1 MDKSLSITK
10 RERDYILFNIRGFF
24 RHYKV
29 EQNITKLEIDI
40 SNIQYLEQEVNNLLS
55 QLNEYKEEF
64 NSIILNNNN
73 QNRQRLFVNRRNKP
87 TKSTDI
93 VLKKMNE
100 KKQKIR
106 MKELKYDLNKSNLT
120 ARPKTPDVSKIFDK
134 HKNKKF
140 NNNIKNIKN
149 NIIEN
154 NYNYYNHNKLNSKS
168 FIQQKKYQTKFNTI
182 NTNNIS
188 HKNLNTSN
196 MNKTQINN
204 NINNINKIRKKSR
217 DNSIDNKNND
227 NGKLNLTM
235 TKLPKEYANIKKNI
249 LPNKKILPNKLNI
262 IALRDISPN
271 TEKRNKLIVNKT
283 KNLKRAYIYDRYHS
297 TDVAKKKSQDKNR
310 LQKINNITSPI
321 GINNKGKNF
330 LKLNVKKRCNMKT
343 PSPKTFRKAS
353 PLLLDHETIVKNK
366 HKKINYNGRYHS
378 PSFVN
383 NNKII
388 KDKKD
393 KITHNKIQSE
403 IILNKKDITKE
414 QEKKLDEI
422 INSNNQLNQNLID
435 IDNDMNN
442 NNILDLSQNILKN
455 LEYMDNSNN
464 LQENKNLIE
473 IGQKDRNNLF
483 VSNYIESL
491 FLSIKLGFFCPSEK
505 LKLLLMSK
513 ELFFKFEIK
522 DVIKDLINY
531 YEKEINLI
539 NSRISKYDINTIN
552 RPFIPRKTGINSLNF
567 ITKNEEQR
575 LIDEPQ
581 HEYVTKIFKIIL
593 LFLNEYN
600 NINENTNIFEYLF
613 NEIYKKNNI
622 NNIKDLFIKIFVE
635 KIPLIDDKRFN
646 AVNDIIKEVPD
657 LLSPS
662 TLLAYNRNVSY
673 LIFFLSELYNYFS
686 FKTNDDVYYYKIR
699 NDYFKLNQYIN
710 KINNLKTYL

>member
-1 MDKSLSITK
+1 MEKSLSITK
-10 RERDYILFNIRGFF
+10 REKDYILFNIRGFF

-40 SNIQYLEQEVNNLLS
+40 SNIQYLEQEVNNLIS
-55 QLNEYKEEF
+55 QLNEVKEEF
-64 NSIILNNNN
+64 NSIILNNTN
-73 QNRQRLFVNRRNKP
+73 QSRQRLFVNRRNKP

-106 MKELKYDLNKSNLT
+106 MRELKYDLNKSNLT
-120 ARPKTPDVSKIFDK
+120 TRPKTPDVSKIFDK
-134 HKNKKF
+134 HKNKKI

-154 NYNYYNHNKLNSKS
+154 YYNYNYNKLNSKS
-168 FIQQKKYQTKFNTI
+168 FIQQKNYQTKFNTI

-188 HKNLNTSN
+188 HKNLDTSD

-204 NINNINKIRKKSR
+204 NNISKIRKKSK
-217 DNSIDNKNND
+217 DNNIDNKINN
-227 NGKLNLTM
+227 NNEKLNLTM
-235 TKLPKEYANIKKNI
+235 TKLPKEYTNIKKNI
-249 LPNKKILPNKLNI
+249 LPNKKIVPNKLNI
-262 IALRDISPN
+262 IALRDIPPN

-297 TDVAKKKSQDKNR
+297 TDVAKKKSSDKKR
-310 LQKINNITSPI
+310 LQNINNITSPI
-321 GINNKGKNF
+321 GIKNKGINF
-330 LKLNVKKRCNMKT
+330 LKLNIKKRGNMKT
-343 PSPKTFRKAS
+343 PSPRTFRKTS
-353 PLLLDHETIVKNK
+353 HLLLDHETIIKNK

-378 PSFVN
+378 PSFAN
-383 NNKII
+383 NSKN

-393 KITHNKIQSE
+393 KTKHNKIQSE

-414 QEKKLDEI
+414 QEKKLDAI
-422 INSNNQLNQNLID
+422 INSKIQLNQNI
-435 IDNDMNN
+435 IENDNDMNN

-455 LEYMDNSNN
+455 LEYMNNSNN
-464 LQENKNLIE
+464 LQENKDLIE
-473 IGQKDRNNLF
+473 IGKKRRNNLF
-483 VSNYIESL
+483 MSNYIESL
-491 FLSIKLGFFCPSEK
+491 FLSIKLGFFSPSEK

-522 DVIKDLINY
+522 DIIKDFINY
-531 YEKEINLI
+531 YEKEINSI

-581 HEYVTKIFKIIL
+581 HEYVIKIFKIIL

-600 NINENTNIFEYLF
+600 NINENTNIFKYLF
-613 NEIYKKNNI
+613 DEVYKKNNI

-646 AVNDIIKEVPD
+646 EVNDIIKEVPD

-686 FKTNDDVYYYKIR
+686 FKTNDDVCFYKIR

>member
-1 MDKSLSITK
+1 MEKSLSITK

-40 SNIQYLEQEVNNLLS
+40 SNIQYLEQEVNTLLS

-100 KKQKIR
+100 KKKKIR
-106 MKELKYDLNKSNLT
+106 IKELKYDLNKSNLT
-120 ARPKTPDVSKIFDK
+120 TRPKTPDVSKIFDK
-134 HKNKKF
+134 HKNKKI

-149 NIIEN
+149 NIIEH
-154 NYNYYNHNKLNSKS
+154 NYNYYNHSKLNSKS

-204 NINNINKIRKKSR
+204 NINKIRKKSR
-217 DNSIDNKNND
+217 DNSIDNKNNN

-235 TKLPKEYANIKKNI
+235 TKLPKDYANIKKNI
-249 LPNKKILPNKLNI
+249 IPNKKILPNKLNI

-283 KNLKRAYIYDRYHS
+283 KNLKKAYIYDRYHS
-297 TDVAKKKSQDKNR
+297 TDVVKKKSQDKNR

-321 GINNKGKNF
+321 GINNKGKIF
-330 LKLNVKKRCNMKT
+330 MKLNVKKRGNMKT
-343 PSPKTFRKAS
+343 PSPRTFRKTS

-383 NNKII
+383 NNKTI

-393 KITHNKIQSE
+393 KMTHNKIQSE

-422 INSNNQLNQNLID
+422 INSKNQLNQNFAE
-435 IDNDMNN
+435 ND

-464 LQENKNLIE
+464 LQENKNIIE
-473 IGQKDRNNLF
+473 YSKKDRNNLF
-483 VSNYIESL
+483 MSNYIESL
-491 FLSIKLGFFCPSEK
+491 YLSIKLGFLPPSEK

-513 ELFFKFEIK
+513 ELFFKFELK

-539 NSRISKYDINTIN
+539 KSRISKYDINTIN

-593 LFLNEYN
+593 LLTLEYAAMA
-600 NINENTNIFEYLF
+600 
-613 NEIYKKNNI
+613 K
-622 NNIKDLFIKIFVE
+622 
-635 KIPLIDDKRFN
+635 
-646 AVNDIIKEVPD
+646 
-657 LLSPS
+657 
-662 TLLAYNRNVSY
+662 
-673 LIFFLSELYNYFS
+673 
-686 FKTNDDVYYYKIR
+686 
-699 NDYFKLNQYIN
+699 
-710 KINNLKTYL
+710 

>member
-1 MDKSLSITK
+1 MEKSLSITK
-10 RERDYILFNIRGFF
+10 REKDYILFNIRGFF

-40 SNIQYLEQEVNNLLS
+40 SNIQYLEQEVNNLIS
-55 QLNEYKEEF
+55 QLNEVKEEF
-64 NSIILNNNN
+64 NSIILNNTN
-73 QNRQRLFVNRRNKP
+73 QSRQRLFVNRRNKP

-106 MKELKYDLNKSNLT
+106 MRELKYDLNKSNLT
-120 ARPKTPDVSKIFDK
+120 TRPKTPDVSKIFDK
-134 HKNKKF
+134 HKNKKI

-154 NYNYYNHNKLNSKS
+154 YYNYNYNKLNSKS
-168 FIQQKKYQTKFNTI
+168 FIQKNYQTKFNTI

-188 HKNLNTSN
+188 HKNLDTSD

-204 NINNINKIRKKSR
+204 NNISKIRKKSR
-217 DNSIDNKNND
+217 DNSIDNKINN
-227 NGKLNLTM
+227 NKGKLNLTM
-235 TKLPKEYANIKKNI
+235 TKLPKEYTNIKKNI
-249 LPNKKILPNKLNI
+249 LPNKKIVPNKLNI
-262 IALRDISPN
+262 IALRDIPPN
-271 TEKRNKLIVNKT
+271 TEKRNKLIINKT

-297 TDVAKKKSQDKNR
+297 TDVVKKKSSDKKR
-310 LQKINNITSPI
+310 LQNVNNITSPI
-321 GINNKGKNF
+321 GIKHKGINF
-330 LKLNVKKRCNMKT
+330 LKLNIKKRGNMKT
-343 PSPKTFRKAS
+343 PSPRTFRKTS
-353 PLLLDHETIVKNK
+353 HLLLDHETIIKNK

-378 PSFVN
+378 PSFAN
-383 NNKII
+383 NSKN

-393 KITHNKIQSE
+393 KTKHNKIQSE

-414 QEKKLDEI
+414 QEKKLDAI
-422 INSNNQLNQNLID
+422 INSKIQLNQNI
-435 IDNDMNN
+435 IENDNDMNN

-455 LEYMDNSNN
+455 LEYMNNSNN
-464 LQENKNLIE
+464 LQENKDLIE
-473 IGQKDRNNLF
+473 IGKKRRNNLF
-483 VSNYIESL
+483 MSNYIESL
-491 FLSIKLGFFCPSEK
+491 FLSIKLGFFSPSEK

-522 DVIKDLINY
+522 DIIKDFINY
-531 YEKEINLI
+531 YEKEINSI

-581 HEYVTKIFKIIL
+581 HEYVIKIFKIIL

-600 NINENTNIFEYLF
+600 NINENTNIFKYLF
-613 NEIYKKNNI
+613 DEVYKKNNI

-646 AVNDIIKEVPD
+646 EVNDIIKEVPD

-686 FKTNDDVYYYKIR
+686 FKTNDDVCFYKIR

>member
-1 MDKSLSITK
+1 MEKSLSITK
-10 RERDYILFNIRGFF
+10 REKDYILFNIRGFF

-40 SNIQYLEQEVNNLLS
+40 SNIQYLEQEVNNLIS
-55 QLNEYKEEF
+55 QLNEVKEEF
-64 NSIILNNNN
+64 NSIILNNTN
-73 QNRQRLFVNRRNKP
+73 QSRQRLFVNRRNKP

-106 MKELKYDLNKSNLT
+106 MRELKYDLNKSNLT
-120 ARPKTPDVSKIFDK
+120 TRPKTPDVSKIFDK
-134 HKNKKF
+134 HKNKKI

-154 NYNYYNHNKLNSKS
+154 YYNYNYNKLNSKS
-168 FIQQKKYQTKFNTI
+168 FIQKNYQTKFNTI

-188 HKNLNTSN
+188 HKNLDTSD

-204 NINNINKIRKKSR
+204 NNISKIRKKSR
-217 DNSIDNKNND
+217 DNSIDNKINN
-227 NGKLNLTM
+227 NKGKLNLTM
-235 TKLPKEYANIKKNI
+235 TKLPKEYTNIKKNI
-249 LPNKKILPNKLNI
+249 LPNKKIVPNKLNI
-262 IALRDISPN
+262 IALRDIPPN

-297 TDVAKKKSQDKNR
+297 TDVAKKKSSDKKR
-310 LQKINNITSPI
+310 LQNINNITSPI
-321 GINNKGKNF
+321 GIKNKGINF
-330 LKLNVKKRCNMKT
+330 LKLNIKKRGNMKT
-343 PSPKTFRKAS
+343 PSPRTFRKTS
-353 PLLLDHETIVKNK
+353 HLLLDHETIIKNK

-378 PSFVN
+378 PSFAN
-383 NNKII
+383 NSKN

-393 KITHNKIQSE
+393 KTKHNKIQSE

-414 QEKKLDEI
+414 QEKKLDAI
-422 INSNNQLNQNLID
+422 INSKIQLNQNI
-435 IDNDMNN
+435 IENDNDMNN

-455 LEYMDNSNN
+455 LEYMNNSNN
-464 LQENKNLIE
+464 LQENKDLIE
-473 IGQKDRNNLF
+473 TGKKRRNNLF
-483 VSNYIESL
+483 MSNYIESL
-491 FLSIKLGFFCPSEK
+491 FLSIKLGFFSPSEK

-522 DVIKDLINY
+522 DIIKDFINY
-531 YEKEINLI
+531 YEKEINSI

-581 HEYVTKIFKIIL
+581 HEYVIKIFKIIL

-600 NINENTNIFEYLF
+600 NINENTNIFKYLF
-613 NEIYKKNNI
+613 DEVYKKNNI

-646 AVNDIIKEVPD
+646 EVNDIIKEVPD

-686 FKTNDDVYYYKIR
+686 FKTNDDVCFYKIR